1 MVYAIAS
8 IVIFSAFMF
17 HMLILLLK
25 KFERDSVYNENISFS
40 GGMGVGDGLMDYRLE
55 LLDDGRCYADTVIKG
70 DGDKRGLVTPV
81 TGQFQAIMVRIMN
94 VYDGS
99 YNDYPLDH
107 QLIIGREGTGLAD
120 VIARY
125 YDSNM
130 SAKHCKLY
138 RQGNQIYIQD
148 LGSTNH
154 TYVNSCL
161 LEGSVPCNTGD
172 IVQMGNTIVKLFLFN

>member
-25 KFERDSVYNENISFS
+25 KFEKDSVYNENISFS

-81 TGQFQAIMVRIMN
+81 TGQFKAIMVRIMN

-125 YDSNM
+125 YDSN
-130 SAKHCKLY
+130 
-138 RQGNQIYIQD
+138 IYT
-148 LGSTNH
+148 GSW
-154 TYVNSCL
+154 
-161 LEGSVPCNTGD
+161 
-172 IVQMGNTIVKLFLFN
+172 FN